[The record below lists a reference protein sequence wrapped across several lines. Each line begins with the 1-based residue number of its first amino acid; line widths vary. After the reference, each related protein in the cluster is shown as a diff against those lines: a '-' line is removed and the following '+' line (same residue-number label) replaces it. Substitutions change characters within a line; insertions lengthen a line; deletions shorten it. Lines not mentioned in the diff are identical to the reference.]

1 MYLLQG
7 PFFYFFGFGHRGSTL
22 WKKEQNASA
31 PNTTLWWN
39 SRREPTRERDTG
51 EIWMLYMQ
59 LNIEK
64 NRRQKSLIKRRVLK
78 GDHPESENISN
89 FGFSVTDGQQM
100 HIIQICVLLTLIC
113 EISFL
118 VIFWSY
124 NFNNRLFDDIFCGDS
139 TLCQLPKFKDGH
151 KRNLVCLCVRKS
163 GAVFLLTYF
172 DWLLKWKQMADQFSS
187 DLAIFQL
194 LQKSV
199 FNLNFDL
206 DNIFDQTL
214 VFKYHIQ
221 SRKRRVLISQTF
233 LNTMYMWLLWALFRY
248 FWSWQIKD
256 FNEHRRRTFRVLLFS
271 ELSKEF

>member
-1 MYLLQG
+1 MKFPFWLYFDQIILTIDYLMI
-7 PFFYFFGFGHRGSTL
+7 FFVGILHFASCPNLKMDTKETL
-22 WKKEQNASA
+22 SASA
-31 PNTTLWWN
+31 FG
-39 SRREPTRERDTG
+39 RVEP
-51 EIWMLYMQ
+51 
-59 LNIEK
+59 
-64 NRRQKSLIKRRVLK
+64 
-78 GDHPESENISN
+78 
-89 FGFSVTDGQQM
+89 FS
-100 HIIQICVLLTLIC
+100 
-113 EISFL
+113 
-118 VIFWSY
+118 
-124 NFNNRLFDDIFCGDS
+124 
-139 TLCQLPKFKDGH
+139 
-151 KRNLVCLCVRKS
+151 
-163 GAVFLLTYF
+163 LLTYF
-172 DWLLKWKQMADQFSS
+172 DWLLKWNQMADQFSS

-248 FWSWQIKD
+248 FWSWQIQD